1 MSIDIPSKFLSK
13 AEITISGLNP
23 VATVENNDIVEKIEE
38 VEEESKLG
46 LYFKKIVAEY
56 KREKLPTDTAKALLR
71 IESSLSTHQN
81 LEQLN
86 CALKRIKQI
95 EKICSILKADN
106 KMFALKCEQVKERI
120 GLAINDWKISMELT
134 EAVRVA

>member
-1 MSIDIPSKFLSK
+1 MEKVEMI
-13 AEITISGLNP
+13 ISGLNP

-95 EKICSILKADN
+95 EKICKLLKADN
-106 KMFALKCEQVKERI
+106 PMFALKCEQVKERI

>member
-1 MSIDIPSKFLSK
+1 MKK

>member
-1 MSIDIPSKFLSK
+1 MEKV
-13 AEITISGLNP
+13 EITISGLNP

-38 VEEESKLG
+38 VEGESKLG
-46 LYFKKIVAEY
+46 LYYKKIAAEY
-56 KREKLPTDTAKALLR
+56 KREKLPTDTAKALLK

-86 CALKRIKQI
+86 CSLKRIKQI
-95 EKICSILKADN
+95 EKICTLLKADN
-106 KMFALKCEQVKERI
+106 QMFALKCEQVKERI

-134 EAVRVA
+134 EAIRVA

>member
-1 MSIDIPSKFLSK
+1 MKK
-13 AEITISGLNP
+13 VEITISGLNP

-38 VEEESKLG
+38 VEGESKLG

-95 EKICSILKADN
+95 EKICTLLKAN
-106 KMFALKCEQVKERI
+106 NQMFTLKCEQVKERI
-120 GLAINDWKISMELT
+120 ELAINDWKISMELT

>member
-1 MSIDIPSKFLSK
+1 MKK
-13 AEITISGLNP
+13 VAITISGLNP

-38 VEEESKLG
+38 VEGESKLG

-95 EKICSILKADN
+95 EKICKLLKADN
-106 KMFALKCEQVKERI
+106 PMFALKCEQVKERI
-120 GLAINDWKISMELT
+120 ELAINDWKISMELT